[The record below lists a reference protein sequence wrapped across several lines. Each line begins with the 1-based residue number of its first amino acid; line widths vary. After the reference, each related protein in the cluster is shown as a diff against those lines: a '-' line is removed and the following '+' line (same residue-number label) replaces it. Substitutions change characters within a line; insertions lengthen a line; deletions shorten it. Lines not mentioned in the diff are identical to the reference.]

1 MPFPEILLALR
12 LSNGLSQQQ
21 LAERAN
27 VAEITIQNYES
38 GRSNPVPTRL
48 LAIAD
53 VLGVSL
59 DTLVGRD
66 ERVLAARLRPAD
78 GTGEVSFRAPA
89 CGLSDNPQGTSER
102 PILDATCEAIIAKL
116 MGAPDDVVR
125 EAMNYV
131 EYLTAKAERRMRQE
145 RKEHSLKRMADKGD
159 AEKGEP

>member
-1 MPFPEILLALR
+1 MHGDRLKEARKGKPKWQASLECRKRRILAMSVEPSRRRLPAL
-12 LSNGLSQQQ
+12 LSSLK
-21 LAERAN
+21 R
-27 VAEITIQNYES
+27 S
-38 GRSNPVPTRL
+38 GVTTDYL
-48 LAIAD
+48 
-53 VLGVSL
+53 
-59 DTLVGRD
+59 
-66 ERVLAARLRPAD
+66 
-78 GTGEVSFRAPA
+78 

-145 RKEHSLKRMADKGD
+145 RKERDSLKRMADKGD